1 MSVTVEQILK
11 LGALSQAR
19 ILAGGKG
26 LDRMVS
32 SVTVGEVPDIAEWLS
47 GGEIV
52 LSTMFALT
60 NDTDRQR
67 DFCRRIMA
75 AGASALFV
83 KPKRFV
89 GAFPLDILEIAE
101 RRNFPIVEVP
111 QEIRWTRIMQE
122 AMEVLIDR
130 QASLLEKSQEIHR
143 NLLEVVIQGGGWAE
157 VATAAARLIDKPVL
171 VLDVALEVLGVSSD
185 FPWPEGEIHR
195 LLDKPSVRGEFER
208 VARFPKK
215 LMHLV
220 EDGVPPLFAVPIVV
234 SHSCL
239 GYVGTITEQHELDE
253 MEQVALEHAATVAAV
268 EMARDQVRFETEVRL
283 KGDFVDDLIG
293 GRFSS
298 EDSLLR
304 RASFLGCDLSR
315 GVTVVVADV
324 DEFEKTMAARRLS
337 ENEVQRLKARFFNRS
352 TKAIAALEPSSL
364 VSLKSDRVI
373 IFLSGPSAGDDRLLE
388 KVSSRLQALGRE
400 VGDLSVSVGVSRH
413 TEEISGLR
421 KAFEE
426 ALAALKVG
434 RKLQGGGSTMHFESV
449 GSYKLLLS
457 IWEHDPEE
465 LRSLYLETIDPVDRY
480 DKQNESQLVH
490 TLVTYLGNDENLS
503 QTAKELF
510 AHRHTIR
517 YRLQK
522 VADISGLSVFR
533 SEDKERLSLGLKA
546 RGLLHS

>member
-1 MSVTVEQILK
+1 MPVSVEQILK

-19 ILAGGKG
+19 VLAGARA
-26 LDRMVS
+26 LDRPVS

-75 AGASALFV
+75 AGAAALFV

-101 RRNFPIVEVP
+101 KRGFPIVEVP
-111 QEIRWTRIMQE
+111 QEVRWTRIMQE

-143 NLLEVVIQGGGWAE
+143 ELLDVVINGGGWEE
-157 VATAAARLIDKPVL
+157 VASAAARLIEKPVL
-171 VLDVALEVLGVSSD
+171 VLDVSLEPLGVSAD
-185 FPWPEGEIHR
+185 FPWPEAELHR
-195 LLDKPSVRGEFER
+195 LLDSPIVR
-208 VARFPKK
+208 ARFEGLARSPSKS
-215 LMHLV
+215 MHLV
-220 EDGVPPLFAVPIVV
+220 EEGVPPMFAVPIIV

-239 GYVGTITEQHELDE
+239 GYVSTITERNELDE
-253 MEQVALEHAATVAAV
+253 MEKVALEHAATVAAV

-315 GVTVVVADV
+315 GATVVVADV
-324 DEFEKTMAARRLS
+324 DEFERTMADRQLS
-337 ENEVQRLKARFFNRS
+337 EAEVQRLKARFFNRC
-352 TKAIAALEPSSL
+352 TRLVTETEPSSL

-373 IFLSGPSAGDDRLLE
+373 VFLTGPSAEDAKAIERLTT
-388 KVSSRLQALGRE
+388 RLQGRARE
-400 VGDLSVSVGVSRH
+400 VADLSVSVGVSRF
-413 TEEISGLR
+413 TAELAGLR

-434 RKLQGGGSTMHFESV
+434 RKLQGAASVMHFDGV

-480 DKQNESQLVH
+480 DAQNDSQLVK
-490 TLVTYLGNDENLS
+490 TLVTFLGNDENLS
-503 QTAKELF
+503 KTAEDLY

-522 VADISGLSVFR
+522 IGDLAGLSVFK
-533 SEDKERLSLGLKA
+533 SEEKERLSLGLKA
-546 RGLLHS
+546 RSLLNG